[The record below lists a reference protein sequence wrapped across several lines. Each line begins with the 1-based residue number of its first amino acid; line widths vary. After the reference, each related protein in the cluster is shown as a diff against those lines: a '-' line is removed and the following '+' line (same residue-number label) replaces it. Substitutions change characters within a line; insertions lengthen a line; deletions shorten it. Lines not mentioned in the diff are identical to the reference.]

1 MANEKTKQ
9 TNDATLPLWRV
20 TYNYVRNYQ
29 LRNGTYII
37 PAATA
42 QEAKTRAEEVLTT
55 QFADTGPY
63 KVLNAKPF

>member
-1 MANEKTKQ
+1 MNEKTKA

-20 TYNYVRNYQ
+20 TYNYIRNYQ
-29 LRNGTYII
+29 LRTGTYVI
-37 PAATA
+37 PAANG
-42 QEAKTRAEEVLTT
+42 QEAKDKATEILNT